1 MWLVDPSNNRPIV
14 NKCKIPRSG
23 HSGLVCRVEFERT
36 VLKGLMEENVRTLC
50 EPTILWWVS
59 LEPSEIDPLWQ

>member
-1 MWLVDPSNNRPIV
+1 
-14 NKCKIPRSG
+14 
-23 HSGLVCRVEFERT
+23 
-36 VLKGLMEENVRTLC
+36 MEENVSSRVSKVRTLC